1 MPTQKEHHMLKK
13 LTFTASTLVFVGA
26 AFAQT
31 AVSATTPVAKPAVPP
46 VIDARQAHQEQR
58 IEQGLQSGR
67 LTQAEAT
74 RLQKGEAHIDSAQ
87 ARARADG
94 KVTLQERHRLDKMTD
109 RESVAI
115 RRQKHDRQNDR
126 NHDGQPDRHQ
136 GGQHKS

>member
-1 MPTQKEHHMLKK
+1 MRKTLV
-13 LTFTASTLVFVGA
+13 LTVSTLIFAGT

-31 AVSATTPVAKPAVPP
+31 VESAAPVPKPAVRP
-46 VIDARQAHQEQR
+46 IDARQAHQEQR

-67 LTQAEAT
+67 LTAAEAA
-74 RLQKGEAHIDSAQ
+74 RLQKGETLIDHAQAQ
-87 ARARADG
+87 ARADG
-94 KVTLQERHRLDKMTD
+94 TVTRQERHRLDKMTD

-126 NHDGQPDRHQ
+126 NHDGKPDRHQ

>member
-1 MPTQKEHHMLKK
+1 MRKTLV
-13 LTFTASTLVFVGA
+13 LTVSTLIFAGT

-31 AVSATTPVAKPAVPP
+31 VESAAPVPKPAVRP

-67 LTQAEAT
+67 LTAAEAA
-74 RLQKGEAHIDSAQ
+74 RLQKGETFIDHAQAQ
-87 ARARADG
+87 ARADG
-94 KVTLQERHRLDKMTD
+94 TVTRQERHRLDKMTD

-115 RRQKHDRQNDR
+115 RRQKHDRQQDR
-126 NHDGQPDRHQ
+126 NHDGQPDHRP